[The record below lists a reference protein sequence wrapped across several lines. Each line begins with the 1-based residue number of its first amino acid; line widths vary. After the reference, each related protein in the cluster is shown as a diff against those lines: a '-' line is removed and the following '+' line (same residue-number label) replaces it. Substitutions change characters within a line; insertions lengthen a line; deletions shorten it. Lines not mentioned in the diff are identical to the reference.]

1 MASSASRIF
10 SAFYDPHEKVGFEV
24 VQLLNQRGLVRY
36 ADWPAALVKI
46 EAHPLLSASYS
57 EQFTIE
63 RDIPYHVEPLRG
75 KSLVERHAMTVPFRV
90 R

>member
-1 MASSASRIF
+1 M
-10 SAFYDPHEKVGFEV
+10 

-36 ADWPAALVKI
+36 TDWPAALVKVK
-46 EAHPLLSASYS
+46 AHPLLSAGNL

-63 RDIPYHVEPLRG
+63 RGIPYHVEPLRG

-90 R
+90 H